1 MIFAEPVSLLLG
13 TVAAAGAH
21 AEPAMNFLMKHLV
34 LQLAIIIIAAR
45 LTGFIF
51 QRYLRL
57 PGVLGEVV
65 AGILISPH
73 AFGGISIHGIG
84 PLFPIGDALIPIS
97 TQLYGFATVAS
108 ILLLFLSGLET
119 DLTTFLRY
127 SVVGT
132 AVGIGGV
139 VFSFGLGAGCA
150 VWFGVARSLADP
162 HALFLGAISTA
173 TSVGIT
179 ARILQETRKTDSPE
193 GVTILAG
200 AVIDD
205 VLAIVVLA
213 IVVGMAKAGA
223 AGTVNWHD
231 IGLISLKAVGFWIVF
246 TVIGLLS
253 ARHITRA
260 LKFLQS
266 METIVSVSFGL
277 ALLMAG
283 FMEMAGLA
291 MIIGAYVTGL
301 AMSRTDLAP
310 AIQSQLAGA
319 YNTLVP
325 IFFCVMGMLIDLTT
339 LRHVML
345 FGMVYTVIAIASK
358 VIGCGLPAWLM
369 KFNLLGAYRIGAGMV
384 PRGEVALIIASIG
397 LSSGTI
403 HADVFGVAV
412 MMTMLSTLLAPPLLA
427 RSFSNKSGLKTRAQT
442 SEDEFR
448 RTVTLDFPSPDL
460 ADFMVARLV
469 RSFRNEE
476 FLVYRLSH
484 EGGDYQIRKDD
495 MVFTLSV
502 EGGHVTLTSQARYE
516 SVARLVVL
524 EELLVLEDLAH
535 ACSKIRD
542 LDHLKTDL
550 LRGVLEDED

>member
-1 MIFAEPVSLLLG
+1 MPVEPLSLVLGIAAEAS
-13 TVAAAGAH
+13 AQ

-34 LQLAIIIIAAR
+34 LQLAVIIIAAR

-57 PGVLGEVV
+57 PSVLGEVV

-73 AFGGISIHGIG
+73 AFGGICIHGIG
-84 PLFPIGDALIPIS
+84 PIFPLEGALIPIS

-139 VFSFGLGAGCA
+139 IFSFGFGAACA
-150 VWFGVARSLADP
+150 VWFGVANSLADP
-162 HALFLGAISTA
+162 HALFLGAIATA

-179 ARILQETRKTDSPE
+179 ARILQESRKTDSPE

-213 IVVGMAKAGA
+213 IVVGMARAGA
-223 AGTVNWHD
+223 TGQVNWLD
-231 IGLISLKAVGFWIVF
+231 IGFISMKAIGFWLLF
-246 TVIGLLS
+246 TVIGVLT

-260 LKFLQS
+260 LKFLRS
-266 METIVSVSFGL
+266 MDTIVSISFGL

-301 AMSRTDLAP
+301 ALSRTDLAP
-310 AIQSQLAGA
+310 AIRSQLAGA

-339 LRHVML
+339 LKHVFV
-345 FGMVYTVIAIASK
+345 FGMVYTLIAITSK
-358 VIGCGLPAWLM
+358 VVGCGLPAWFT

-397 LSSGTI
+397 LSSGSI
-403 HADVFGVAV
+403 SADVFGVAV
-412 MMTMLSTLLAPPLLA
+412 MMTMMTTLLAPPLLS
-427 RSFSNKSGLKTRAQT
+427 RSFSDKSGLKTRAQT
-442 SEDEFR
+442 SEDK
-448 RTVTLDFPSPDL
+448 TQQTLSLDFGSSDL
-460 ADFMVARLV
+460 ADLMITRLV

-476 FLVYRLSH
+476 FLVYQFSH
-484 EGGDYQIRKDD
+484 DEGEFQIRKDA
-495 MVFTLSV
+495 MVFTLRHK
-502 EGGHVTLTSQARYE
+502 GGHVTLTSQARYGN
-516 SVARLVVL
+516 VARLIILEDLLVL
-524 EELLVLEDLAH
+524 EELAH
-535 ACSKIRD
+535 ACDKLHD
-542 LDHLKTDL
+542 MGQLKTDL
-550 LRGVLEDED
+550 LRGVFEDED

>member
-1 MIFAEPVSLLLG
+1 MAMQAVLFPLTLATTAGGAG
-13 TVAAAGAH
+13 TAPPMSG
-21 AEPAMNFLMKHLV
+21 LMTHLV
-34 LQLAIIIIAAR
+34 LQMAVIIIAAR
-45 LTGFIF
+45 LSGFVF
-51 QRYLRL
+51 QHWLGL

-65 AGILISPH
+65 AGLIIGPH
-73 AFGGISIHGIG
+73 ALGGVPIHGIG
-84 PLFPIGDALIPIS
+84 PLFPLEGALMPIS
-97 TQLYGFATVAS
+97 AQLYGFATVAS

-139 VFSFGLGAGCA
+139 IFSFGFGAACA
-150 VWFGVARSLADP
+150 VWFGVAPSLLDP

-179 ARILQETRKTDSPE
+179 ARILQETSKTDSPE

-213 IVVGMAKAGA
+213 IVVGMARAGA
-223 AGTVNWHD
+223 DGRVNWGA
-231 IGLISLKAVGFWIVF
+231 IGLISLKAIGFWLLF
-246 TVIGLLS
+246 TIIGLLT
-253 ARHITRA
+253 ARHLTRA
-260 LKFLQS
+260 LKFLRS

-301 AMSRTDLAP
+301 ALSRTDLAP
-310 AIQSQLAGA
+310 AIQNQLSGA

-325 IFFCVMGMLIDLTT
+325 IFFCVMGMLIDLAT
-339 LRHVML
+339 LKSVFL
-345 FGMVYTVIAIASK
+345 LGIVYTVAAVASK
-358 VIGCGLPAWLM
+358 VIGCGLPAWWM

-403 HADVFGVAV
+403 RADVFGVAV
-412 MMTMLSTLLAPPLLA
+412 MMTMMTTLLAPPLLA
-427 RSFSNKSGLKTRAQT
+427 RSFNGGSGLKAQARAT
-442 SEDEFR
+442 EDTAR
-448 RTVTLDFPSPDL
+448 RALSIDFASTDL
-460 ADFMVARLV
+460 AEFMVTRLA

-476 FLVYRLSH
+476 FLVYRLGH
-484 EGGDYQIRKDD
+484 EGGDFQVRKDD
-495 MVFTLSV
+495 MVFTLSQE
-502 EGGHVTLTSQARYE
+502 EGRVALTCQARHE
-516 SVARLVVL
+516 HVARLIML
-524 EELLVLEDLAH
+524 EDLLALEDLAH
-535 ACSKIRD
+535 ACDRLQNMGD
-542 LDHLKTDL
+542 LKSDL
-550 LRGVLEDED
+550 LRGMFEDED